1 MANAV
6 VSRVGSDLAG
16 GGSDVTGL
24 FLKVFSGE
32 VLGQFNEKNL
42 FLPRTMVR
50 SIASGKSAQFP
61 VVSKTTGEY
70 HAVGEEINGI
80 AFGHAEVVI
89 TIDDLLIA
97 HTFLASI
104 DDAMN
109 HYDVR
114 SEYAKQMGSALA
126 LTLDKHIL
134 QLAILASR
142 DGALLDGSPGVAS
155 TAGQQVTDADAASNA
170 DSLVQSIFDSVQIL
184 DENDVPDEDRWIA
197 VSPAQYY
204 LLVNG
209 SSKAI
214 NRDYAGA
221 GSIAAG
227 SILGIA
233 GAEVVKTNNIPSTNI
248 TADAGGTK
256 YNGNFTTTVALVAHR
271 SCAGTVKLMDVA
283 SEMEWDIRRQGWLM
297 VSKMLLGSD
306 SVRPEAAVE
315 IKSA

>member
-1 MANAV
+1 MANAT

-32 VLGQFNEKNL
+32 VLGQFNEKNQ
-42 FLPRTMVR
+42 FLERTMVR
-50 SIASGKSAQFP
+50 SISSGKSAQFP
-61 VVSKTTGEY
+61 VVSKTTAEY

-80 AFGHAEVVI
+80 AFGHNEVVI
-89 TIDDLLIA
+89 TIDDLLIS
-97 HTFLASI
+97 HTFLASV

-114 SEYAKQMGSALA
+114 SEYAKQMGEAMA

-134 QLAILASR
+134 QLGYAASNQ
-142 DGALLDGSPGVAS
+142 GALLDGSPGVAS
-155 TAGQQVTDADAASNA
+155 TAGQQVTDADAGTNA
-170 DSLVQSIFDSVQIL
+170 DSLVQSIFDAVQIL
-184 DENDVPDEDRWIA
+184 DENDVPDEERFCA
-197 VSPAQYY
+197 VAPAQYY

-221 GSIAAG
+221 GSISAG

-233 GAEVVKTNNIPSTNI
+233 GVEIVKTNNLPNGTNVD
-248 TADAGGTK
+248 DAAGPK
-256 YNGNFTTTVALVAHR
+256 YDFDATNSISLVAHR
-271 SCAGTVKLMDVA
+271 SCVGTVKLMDIA

-306 SVRPEAAVE
+306 HVRPDAAVE
-315 IKSA
+315 IQSA